1 MLLRSL
7 RHQKHQLVKH
17 LQHRQ
22 VRQQAQHL
30 DLDQADH
37 VQVTIH
43 LLQHRVHRVLEIIHL
58 LREVPDHVQAAAYL
72 EHHVQLA
79 LVQADRVVQPAI
91 VQVALADNVQADRV
105 VQPAIVQVALAD
117 LVQVEIVQVALADL
131 VQPVPVVVS
140 QVQEHQVEHQV
151 AHQVAD
157 QVVDRI
163 QPVAAAILQ
172 ELSENLV
179 AVHQRVVNQSA
190 QSVKS
195 STT

>member
-79 LVQADRVVQPAI
+79 LVQADRVVQPVI
-91 VQVALADNVQADRV
+91 VPVALADNVQADQV
-105 VQPAIVQVALAD
+105 VQPAIVPVVLVD
-117 LVQVEIVQVALADL
+117 LVQVEIVPVALADL
-131 VQPVPVVVS
+131 VQPVPVVGS
-140 QVQEHQVEHQV
+140 QVQVHQVERQV
-151 AHQVAD
+151 AH

-172 ELSENLV
+172 ALSENLV
-179 AVHQRVVNQSA
+179 VVHQRVVSQSA

>member
-1 MLLRSL
+1 VILLRSL

-79 LVQADRVVQPAI
+79 LVQADRVVQPVI
-91 VQVALADNVQADRV
+91 VQVALADNVQADQV
-105 VQPAIVQVALAD
+105 VQP
-117 LVQVEIVQVALADL
+117 EIVQVVLADL

-140 QVQEHQVEHQV
+140 QVQVHQVERQV
-151 AHQVAD
+151 AHQAAD

-179 AVHQRVVNQSA
+179 AVHQRVVSQSA

>member
-58 LREVPDHVQAAAYL
+58 HREVPDHVQAVAYL
-72 EHHVQLA
+72 EHLVQLA
-79 LVQADRVVQPAI
+79 LVQVDQVVQPVI
-91 VQVALADNVQADRV
+91 VPVALADNVQADQV
-105 VQPAIVQVALAD
+105 VQPAIVPVALA
-117 LVQVEIVQVALADL
+117 AL
-131 VQPVPVVVS
+131 VQPEIVPVVLAVLVQPEQVVVS
-140 QVQEHQVEHQV
+140 QVQVHQVERQV
-151 AHQVAD
+151 AHQAAD

-179 AVHQRVVNQSA
+179 AVHQRVASQSA

>member
-1 MLLRSL
+1 
-7 RHQKHQLVKH
+7 
-17 LQHRQ
+17 
-22 VRQQAQHL
+22 
-30 DLDQADH
+30 
-37 VQVTIH
+37 
-43 LLQHRVHRVLEIIHL
+43 
-58 LREVPDHVQAAAYL
+58 
-72 EHHVQLA
+72 
-79 LVQADRVVQPAI
+79 VV
-91 VQVALADNVQADRV
+91 
-105 VQPAIVQVALAD
+105 LAD
-117 LVQVEIVQVALADL
+117 LVQPEIVQVALADL

-140 QVQEHQVEHQV
+140 QVQVHQVEHQV
-151 AHQVAD
+151 ERQVAD